1 MSTKKLKML
10 QINTNSPQTVNLN
23 SKPQKNYCTMNNC
36 EAYINQVIPGKQF
49 KSQTDYTQTCSTK

>member
-1 MSTKKLKML
+1 ML